1 MPSNSQALKA
11 LEQSATEQKKQLEST
26 VAEIH
31 KESLTLLSKDLVNL
45 HNTRLNNLTNS
56 IRKEI
61 AESLEKSLQSKTW
74 LIVSLTALIVLII
87 SIPSTWFL
95 KPKEVVVQTETQ
107 TQFKE
112 IDNPKLIQENRSLHA
127 QNEKLEREI
136 QTNESKIK
144 QLQAENK
151 SLKEWSI
158 LESNQGTTKDN
169 RKWMKTT
176 EVQQIEN
183 GKYWA
188 LIEKK

>member
-61 AESLEKSLQSKTW
+61 AESLEKSLQSKTG

-87 SIPSTWFL
+87 AVPSTWFL

-107 TQFKE
+107 TQYKE
-112 IDNPKLIQENRSLHA
+112 VDNSNLVQENKNLHA
-127 QNEKLEREI
+127 QNETY
-136 QTNESKIK
+136 QTKIK

-169 RKWMKTT
+169 RKWMKTS